1 MTQPDAAVPDAATG
15 VDVSIVLPVHN
26 EIEHLD
32 AEIARIRDAMDQSV
46 YSYELIVVDDGS
58 TDGSGERLETVDGI
72 RLLRFH
78 ENRGSGSAR
87 RAGTRAAGGRVV
99 VWTDVDMTYPN
110 ADIPNLV
117 DELDGYDQVV
127 GARTSEKGTKKA
139 LRVPAKWLIR
149 KLASFLALKK
159 IPDLNSGF
167 RAFRSDVARQY
178 LNQLPRGF
186 SCVSTITLAFLANG
200 YSVKYIPIEYAR
212 RAGDSKFHWRKDT
225 ARYATQVVRMAL
237 SYDPLRVFMPVGVLL
252 FLLSCGKLVF
262 DVVDKDF
269 RLAANTLLLFFAS
282 FLVIAVGLLADLI
295 VRVNRPSDQVEPA
308 TFRSGK
314 RSKREVR
321 DRPMVS

>member
-1 MTQPDAAVPDAATG
+1 VFRSDADSRNSQPN

-26 EIEHLD
+26 EIEHVDTEL
-32 AEIARIRDAMDQSV
+32 ARIRDAMDQSE

-58 TDGSGERLETVDGI
+58 TDGSGEKLETAEEI
-72 RLLRFH
+72 RLLRFR

-87 RAGTRAAGGRVV
+87 RAGTRAARGRVV

-110 ADIPNLV
+110 GDIPSLV
-117 DELDGYDQVV
+117 RELEGYDQVV
-127 GARTSEKGTKKA
+127 GARTSEQGTTKA

-149 KLASFLALKK
+149 KLASFLARKK

-178 LNQLPRGF
+178 LNQLPPGF

-212 RAGDSKFHWRKDT
+212 RAGNSKFHWRRDT

-237 SYDPLRVFMPVGVLL
+237 SYDPLRVFMPIGLIVLTVGV
-252 FLLSCGKLVF
+252 GKLVF
-262 DVVDKDF
+262 DVIDKDF
-269 RLAANTLLLFFAS
+269 HLAANTLLLFFAA
-282 FLVIAVGLLADLI
+282 LVVIAVGLLADLI
-295 VRVNRPSDQVEPA
+295 VRVNRPHDEVEPA
-308 TFRSGK
+308 TMGATEGSD
-314 RSKREVR
+314 VA
-321 DRPMVS
+321 